1 MPIIGWMSDIQS
13 LTADQAR
20 AFHQTYY
27 VPGNAVA
34 ALVGD
39 INIQQAIRVV
49 EKYFGGIPAGPPP
62 PPVVTV
68 EPPQAGE
75 RRVNVVFDAE
85 PQVMIAYHKPTAP
98 HPDDTAFDVLYGLL
112 AGGRTSRLYTSLV
125 KEKRIAAGVGGLGG
139 PGSRYAN
146 LWGVQAYPLAPHTTS
161 EVEQAIYAEFERL
174 MREPVPERELQ
185 KVKNQL
191 DADFVRGL
199 SSNRGL
205 ASQLTYYEAVVGD
218 WRYLTRWREMI
229 AQITP
234 EDLQRVARRYLV
246 PENRTVA
253 TLVRKESAGQ

>member
-1 MPIIGWMSDIQS
+1 
-13 LTADQAR
+13 
-20 AFHQTYY
+20 
-27 VPGNAVA
+27 
-34 ALVGD
+34 
-39 INIQQAIRVV
+39 
-49 EKYFGGIPAGPPP
+49 
-62 PPVVTV
+62 
-68 EPPQAGE
+68 
-75 RRVNVVFDAE
+75 
-85 PQVMIAYHKPTAP
+85 
-98 HPDDTAFDVLYGLL
+98 
-112 AGGRTSRLYTSLV
+112 
-125 KEKRIAAGVGGLGG
+125 LGG